1 MQGLAEDVAGAPK
14 FNATTATGL
23 LESESEYSLPSE
35 REIDLEEYGIR
46 RYVEM
51 TGRGG
56 RWVCADS
63 LLRRA
68 GLMLLLVLVFLLK
81 LVGVVAII
89 ALVVIVFSSL

>member
-1 MQGLAEDVAGAPK
+1 MTDGKWWNSYLAYPGRV
-14 FNATTATGL
+14 NT
-23 LESESEYSLPSE
+23 ESEYRLPSE
-35 REIDLEEYGIR
+35 GEKDLEEYWIR

-68 GLMLLLVLVFLLK
+68 GPMLLLVLVFLLK
-81 LVGVVAII
+81 LVGVVAIV
-89 ALVVIVFSSL
+89 ASVVIVFSSL